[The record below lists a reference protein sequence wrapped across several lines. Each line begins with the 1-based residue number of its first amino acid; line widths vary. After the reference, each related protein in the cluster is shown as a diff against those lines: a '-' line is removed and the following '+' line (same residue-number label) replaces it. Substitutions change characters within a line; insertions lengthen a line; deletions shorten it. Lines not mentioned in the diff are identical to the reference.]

1 MKLALEASAAVV
13 VHDVCVDAVADRER
27 PPVGVD
33 GGRDEDDAGRGI
45 RRSNVADRVEIETA
59 LGVGAD
65 EDDVGMRQRRGPDRV
80 AHGLG
85 PPGDAHLR
93 VVVDDR
99 ADLLPPPG
107 IGLDDEDPDAGTV
120 GCLRTGDGPPSRL
133 ETVAQDSTPTATTLV
148 GNDAA
153 MHDDLWSVLGPL
165 EAEVD
170 RYELEAQELATPG
183 FVRQSTT
190 VVLEGAGADGRG
202 EDVSYSPDD
211 QAAHR
216 RLAPLPLSGRRTLA
230 EWSALLD
237 AQDLFPEE
245 TKQHAA
251 RDYRRWAY
259 ESALLDLA
267 LNQAGATLG
276 QAVGRPYAPLRFVV
290 SSNLDAALWLE
301 LYPGV
306 EMKVDAGAE
315 WGRADFERVAAAGI
329 VRVVDI
335 KGQYGADYPQGE
347 RDEAGLVA
355 LAAEILPDAIIE
367 DPSTEPD
374 VLPAIAAAA
383 DRISFDAPV
392 HAVADLA
399 GLPPIRHLNVKPS
412 RFGTLERLCACLDH
426 CRQEGIAMYAG
437 GQFELGVGRAQ
448 IQAIASLFYPNGPND
463 CAPGG
468 YNAPEPTPGLP
479 VSPLGES
486 AWRGMTAF

>member
-1 MKLALEASAAVV
+1 M
-13 VHDVCVDAVADRER
+13 
-27 PPVGVD
+27 
-33 GGRDEDDAGRGI
+33 
-45 RRSNVADRVEIETA
+45 
-59 LGVGAD
+59 
-65 EDDVGMRQRRGPDRV
+65 
-80 AHGLG
+80 
-85 PPGDAHLR
+85 
-93 VVVDDR
+93 
-99 ADLLPPPG
+99 
-107 IGLDDEDPDAGTV
+107 
-120 GCLRTGDGPPSRL
+120 
-133 ETVAQDSTPTATTLV
+133 
-148 GNDAA
+148 
-153 MHDDLWSVLGPL
+153 
-165 EAEVD
+165 
-170 RYELEAQELATPG
+170 
-183 FVRQSTT
+183 
-190 VVLEGAGADGRG
+190 
-202 EDVSYSPDD
+202 
-211 QAAHR
+211 
-216 RLAPLPLSGRRTLA
+216 
-230 EWSALLD
+230 
-237 AQDLFPEE
+237 
-245 TKQHAA
+245 
-251 RDYRRWAY
+251 
-259 ESALLDLA
+259 
-267 LNQAGATLG
+267 TLG

-426 CRQEGIAMYAG
+426 CRREGIAMYAG

-468 YNAPEPTPGLP
+468 YNAPEPTRRPAGEPARRVGVARHDRVLTPTPGGGAASP
-479 VSPLGES
+479 RFHPRSVSFAPWPPS
-486 AWRGMTAF
+486 RQRG